1 MTTNSTN
8 PLTDVDPDS
17 VSAGDVD
24 PDELRAALAS
34 PKPLVRQR
42 GVDACESLAE
52 TDLDAVR
59 PLLDEV
65 AALPADD
72 NAAIGLGAI
81 SALDAV
87 RDADPAAL
95 DGRLG
100 GVVAAAGDEIVDVQ
114 LTTATLLAK
123 LVVER
128 PDLVAPHGRDLAAAL
143 RATEPSEETEEY
155 AEFVD
160 HRATRQTLVEHDRE
174 ERERRISARRTLVNV
189 VVAVAETEPGAALD
203 AVDSTGSVDA
213 LAALTDD
220 TDPEVAGGAVDAL
233 GHLAATDADAV
244 APVAGRLTD
253 ALDHDRPSVRARA
266 VQALGRLGDPE
277 AAERLTAVAESDE
290 NEEIREIAA
299 ETAAFLEGD

>member
-1 MTTNSTN
+1 MTTNSTD

-114 LTTATLLAK
+114 LTAASLRTGGTSP
-123 LVVER
+123 R
-128 PDLVAPHGRDLAAAL
+128 RSAP
-143 RATEPSEETEEY
+143 PS
-155 AEFVD
+155 
-160 HRATRQTLVEHDRE
+160 R
-174 ERERRISARRTLVNV
+174 ARR
-189 VVAVAETEPGAALD
+189 PR
-203 AVDSTGSVDA
+203 STPSSSTTGRRARRSSSTIARSASAGS
-213 LAALTDD
+213 
-220 TDPEVAGGAVDAL
+220 PRAGPWS
-233 GHLAATDADAV
+233 TSSSRS
-244 APVAGRLTD
+244 P
-253 ALDHDRPSVRARA
+253 RPSRGPRSTRSTPP
-266 VQALGRLGDPE
+266 GRSTRSP
-277 AAERLTAVAESDE
+277 R
-290 NEEIREIAA
+290 
-299 ETAAFLEGD
+299 